1 MPRRTPGRYETSRPV
16 TALNE
21 ILRFDHEIC
30 LAQRLLRRS
39 RASPPPALRA
49 PHNRTM
55 SSVWHLH
62 LISPPCAHASSQ
74 LHTHTSHTPH
84 TPHTHTTSLGA
95 TNQST
100 GPLRYTRGTIRSPLP
115 AHRGTPRRASPPL
128 TSSHA
133 RRAALSHTRVRLCTR
148 MHASAT
154 AWACCAPRRR
164 RAPLQSGAHMLA
176 GAAIAPRLRHA
187 AARRDEWCSPAQCHS
202 RRWSCGRRAAC
213 RQR

>member
-1 MPRRTPGRYETSRPV
+1 MRYAWLSVCYGGCAP
-16 TALNE
+16 L
-21 ILRFDHEIC
+21 
-30 LAQRLLRRS
+30 LLRRS
-39 RASPPPALRA
+39 GLRITAPCPQCGTSISSHRHVHMRA
-49 PHNRTM
+49 H
-55 SSVWHLH
+55 SS
-62 LISPPCAHASSQ
+62 
-74 LHTHTSHTPH
+74 TR
-84 TPHTHTTSLGA
+84 TPHTHLTRHTRTQRHSEPRTSPQVRFGTLE
-95 TNQST
+95 
-100 GPLRYTRGTIRSPLP
+100 GPFALRSLLTAARRGK
-115 AHRGTPRRASPPL
+115 HRHH
-128 TSSHA
+128 SHA